1 MLVKLFSQSFI
12 GSLVYALT
20 QWLIIASISKILS
33 IEQTGIYA
41 TALGIVVVINMF
53 FNFGIR
59 QITFTSERK
68 EVLLLGKAILFSQVV
83 GLIVATVIFVIFYP
97 ELLML
102 GVFIYL
108 HKIIETFSEYQYGV
122 YQRSESHYKIAISRI
137 IRSLTYTSSFV
148 ITLYLTHS
156 LSLSTLVMAI
166 SNAVAFLIVDKF
178 RFKSS
183 DIKDKKR
190 AINVYF
196 SLGLPLAITAFLLSL
211 RSVLPRFF
219 IEHEMSFED
228 VGMFVSY
235 LYLVNAAGI
244 AIQSWSQVIS
254 PKISIAFNNKDV
266 KQVKSIFL
274 RGGVGVILY
283 SLAFAIG
290 FYFLGKESVKL
301 IYSDELTL
309 ETSTVTAILL
319 YMFTTYIA
327 SYLGYCVTAIKE
339 FKSQPIIFLFL
350 LFVCI
355 VFVSLSAQLHNLDFI
370 IYALAGVSIL
380 QIIILSTLFYRKVYK
395 GAYGHG

>member
-59 QITFTSERK
+59 QLTFTSESN
-68 EVLLLGKAILFSQVV
+68 EVLLLAKSVLFSQVS
-83 GLIVATVIFVIFYP
+83 GLIVATFVFVLFYP
-97 ELLML
+97 ELLIL

-108 HKIIETFSEYQYGV
+108 HKIVETFSEYQYGV
-122 YQRSESHYKIAISRI
+122 YQRNESHYKIARSRI
-137 IRSLTYTSSFV
+137 IRSLTYTSTFV
-148 ITLYLTHS
+148 ITLYFTHS
-156 LSLSTLVMAI
+156 LITSTLVMAI
-166 SNAVAFLIVDKF
+166 SNSASFLIVDKF
-178 RFKSS
+178 RFKTS
-183 DIKDKKR
+183 DITDKRR
-190 AINVYF
+190 AVNLYF
-196 SLGLPLAITAFLLSL
+196 NLGLPLAITAFLLSL

-219 IEHEMSFED
+219 IEYEMSFEY

-254 PKISIAFNNKDV
+254 PKISIAFNSQDFN
-266 KQVKSIFL
+266 QVKFIFVK
-274 RGGVGVILY
+274 GGVGVVLY
-283 SLAFAIG
+283 SFAFAIG
-290 FYFLGKESVKL
+290 FYFLGKESVKV
-301 IYSDELTL
+301 IYSDELLL
-309 ETSTVTAILL
+309 EKNTITAILV

-339 FKSQPIIFLFL
+339 FKSQPKIFLL
-350 LFVCI
+350 LLMICI
-355 VFVSLSAQLHNLDFI
+355 VFVHFSAGLHNLDYI

-380 QIIILSTLFYRKVYK
+380 QIIILFALFYSRVYK
-395 GAYGHG
+395 GSYGHG